1 MEEEI
6 DIKELV
12 SILWNKKNFIIGITL
27 FISFITFISYI
38 LLNNVII
45 KFQDAENSEI
55 YYAETHFIIG
65 TAEPQ
70 KAIIIPQTSDTN
82 SQISVTDQSRIIQ
95 TEIFIDTYREM
106 IKSKSSLDKI
116 IEELNLDIDANRLAS
131 SISFS
136 NVSESNFFSLT
147 VLYNNKEKAVQIAE
161 KLMEEFINNMSKAY
175 PMDKVSIIDEP
186 YLLSNSDIASSA
198 TASQLIT
205 PKSIAKTSFNSTLK
219 YTIVAAFIGFVISSA
234 IILFKEIFN
243 NTIKTKSDLEKITK
257 SHNLISLTQN
267 RADDYNQMAVLRVKL
282 DDSKDILVT
291 SPERNDNLIYVADN
305 LADSLAKNLK
315 KVLLIDLNFARPIL
329 VKKYNLK
336 SLLEFATSKNSDSL
350 KKIVS
355 KSINGLFDIIYMDSE
370 SSSFLTEAE
379 LKKLMT
385 ALNKI
390 YDVIVVNA
398 DNLFE
403 NAHGLAIS
411 KIAKNT
417 LIVATENVTTTEDFQ
432 RTSEFITSA
441 KEHIFLKYQK

>member
-1 MEEEI
+1 MEQ
-6 DIKELV
+6 
-12 SILWNKKNFIIGITL
+12 KNFIIGITL

-45 KFQDAENSEI
+45 KFQDAENSKI

-65 TAEPQ
+65 TAEF
-70 KAIIIPQTSDTN
+70 KNTTLTIPTTDNATPVDT
-82 SQISVTDQSRIIQ
+82 TEQSRIIP
-95 TEIFIDTYREM
+95 TEVFFNTYYEM
-106 IKSKSSLDKI
+106 IKSKSSLNKI
-116 IEELNLDIDANRLAS
+116 IKELNLDIDANRLAS

-136 NVSESNFFSLT
+136 NVSESNFLSLT
-147 VLYNNKEKAVQIAE
+147 VIYNNEEKVVQIAE

-186 YLLSNSDIASSA
+186 YLLANSDIASSA

-257 SHNLISLTQN
+257 SHNLISLTQI

-305 LADSLAKNLK
+305 LADSLAKSLK

-336 SLLEFATSKNSDSL
+336 NLLEFATSKNSDSL

-370 SSSFLTEAE
+370 SSTFLTEAE

-417 LIVATENVTTTEDFQ
+417 LIVATENVTTTENFQ